1 MTKLPKKVPKA
12 LRGGTSYAM
21 DKHHRIV
28 REMPRHAETRMQNI
42 AARHEILNSAEAY
55 SARLER
61 DRVTAHLHNMA
72 PGLQRVAA
80 LNHIGELDAK
90 MHRLASLATKGLSSS
105 SK

>member
-1 MTKLPKKVPKA
+1 MTKVVQTTIPKS
-12 LRGGTSYAM
+12 LSGGTSYAM

-28 REMPRHAETRMQNI
+28 REMPRHIEQRMQNI
-42 AARHEILNSAEAY
+42 AARNEILNSAEAY

-80 LNHIGELDAK
+80 LNHIGELNAK
-90 MHRLASLATKGLSSS
+90 MHHLAKKGN

>member
-1 MTKLPKKVPKA
+1 MTKLPKKISKA

-28 REMPRHAETRMQNI
+28 REMSRHAKTRMQNI
-42 AARHEILNSAEAY
+42 AARHEVLASVEAY

-61 DRVTAHLHNMA
+61 DRVSAHLHNMA

-80 LNHIGELDAK
+80 LNHIGELDAR
-90 MHRLASLATKGLSSS
+90 MHRLATKGLPV
-105 SK
+105 K

>member
-28 REMPRHAETRMQNI
+28 REMPRHVEQRMQNI
-42 AARHEILNSAEAY
+42 SARNEILNSAEAY

-90 MHRLASLATKGLSSS
+90 MHRLASLASKGLSDS

>member
-1 MTKLPKKVPKA
+1 MPKKIPKF

-21 DKHHRIV
+21 DKHHHIV
-28 REMPRHAETRMQNI
+28 REMPGNVETRMQNI
-42 AARHEILNSAEAY
+42 AARTDIINSAEAY
-55 SARLER
+55 SAGLER

-80 LNHIGELDAK
+80 LNHIGELNMK
-90 MHRLASLATKGLSSS
+90 MHRLANKGI

>member
-1 MTKLPKKVPKA
+1 MTLPEA
-12 LRGGTSYAM
+12 LRGGSSYAIG
-21 DKHHRIV
+21 KHTRIV
-28 REMPRHAETRMQNI
+28 REMPRHVEKRMQNI
-42 AARHEILNSAEAY
+42 AARNEILNSAEAY
-55 SARLER
+55 SARLEM

-90 MHRLASLATKGLSSS
+90 MHRLASVARKGLES

>member
-1 MTKLPKKVPKA
+1 MTKLPKKIPKA
-12 LRGGTSYAM
+12 LQGGSTFSM

-28 REMPRHAETRMQNI
+28 REMPRHVEQRMQNI
-42 AARHEILNSAEAY
+42 AARNEILNSAEAY

-90 MHRLASLATKGLSSS
+90 MHRLANKGLSAN
-105 SK
+105 K

>member
-1 MTKLPKKVPKA
+1 MTKLAKKIPKA
-12 LRGGTSYAM
+12 LRGGSSYAM
-21 DKHHRIV
+21 DKHHCIV
-28 REMPRHAETRMQNI
+28 REMPRHVEQRMQNI
-42 AARHEILNSAEAY
+42 AARNEILNSAEAY

-80 LNHIGELDAK
+80 LNHIGDLDVK
-90 MHRLASLATKGLSSS
+90 LHRLANKGLP

>member
-1 MTKLPKKVPKA
+1 MPTKVPKA

-28 REMPRHAETRMQNI
+28 REMPRHVEQRMQNI
-42 AARHEILNSAEAY
+42 AARNEILNSAEAY

-61 DRVTAHLHNMA
+61 DRVSAHLHNMA

-80 LNHIGELDAK
+80 LNHIGDLNVK
-90 MHRLASLATKGLSSS
+90 MHRLAKNGI

>member
-1 MTKLPKKVPKA
+1 MPTKVPKA

-28 REMPRHAETRMQNI
+28 REMPRHVEQRIQNI
-42 AARHEILNSAEAY
+42 AARNDILNSAEAY

-80 LNHIGELDAK
+80 LNHIGELNAK
-90 MHRLASLATKGLSSS
+90 MHHLAKKGI

>member
-1 MTKLPKKVPKA
+1 MTNLPKKVPKA
-12 LRGGTSYAM
+12 LIGGTSYAM
-21 DKHHRIV
+21 DKNHRIV
-28 REMPRHAETRMQNI
+28 REMPRQMETRMQNI
-42 AARHEILNSAEAY
+42 AARNEILNSAEAY

-90 MHRLASLATKGLSSS
+90 MHRLANKGLSN
-105 SK
+105 K

>member
-1 MTKLPKKVPKA
+1 MTKLPTKIPKA
-12 LRGGTSYAM
+12 LRGCSSYAM

-28 REMPRHAETRMQNI
+28 REMPRHVEQRMQNI
-42 AARHEILNSAEAY
+42 AARNEILASAKAY

-61 DRVTAHLHNMA
+61 DRVTAHSTNMA

-80 LNHIGELDAK
+80 LNHVGDLDAK
-90 MHRLASLATKGLSSS
+90 LHRLANKGLP

>member
-1 MTKLPKKVPKA
+1 MTKLPKKVAKA
-12 LRGGTSYAM
+12 LRGGTSYDM

-28 REMPRHAETRMQNI
+28 REMPRHVEQRMQNI
-42 AARHEILNSAEAY
+42 SVRNDILNSAEAY

-80 LNHIGELDAK
+80 LNHVGELDQQL
-90 MHRLASLATKGLSSS
+90 HRLANKGLS
-105 SK
+105 K

>member
-1 MTKLPKKVPKA
+1 MTKLPKKIPKA

-28 REMPRHAETRMQNI
+28 REMPRHVEQRMQNI
-42 AARHEILNSAEAY
+42 AARHEVLHSAEAY
-55 SARLER
+55 SER

>member
-1 MTKLPKKVPKA
+1 MTKVPKVPKT

-28 REMPRHAETRMQNI
+28 RELPRHVEQRMQNI
-42 AARHEILNSAEAY
+42 AARNEILNSADAH

-61 DRVTAHLHNMA
+61 DRVSAHLHNMA

-90 MHRLASLATKGLSSS
+90 MHRLANKGLSAN
-105 SK
+105 K

>member
-28 REMPRHAETRMQNI
+28 REMPRHVETRMQNI
-42 AARHEILNSAEAY
+42 AARNEILASAETY

-61 DRVTAHLHNMA
+61 DRVAAHLHSLP

-90 MHRLASLATKGLSSS
+90 MHRLANKGLSAN
-105 SK
+105 K

>member
-1 MTKLPKKVPKA
+1 MTKLPKKVVPKA

-28 REMPRHAETRMQNI
+28 REMPKHVEQRMQNV
-42 AARHEILNSAEAY
+42 AARNDILASAEAY

-72 PGLQRVAA
+72 PGLQRVGRGSRASR
-80 LNHIGELDAK
+80 GSRAK
-90 MHRLASLATKGLSSS
+90 ETR
-105 SK
+105 

>member
-1 MTKLPKKVPKA
+1 MTKLPKTVPNA
-12 LRGGTSYAM
+12 LSGGTSYAM
-21 DKHHRIV
+21 NKHHRIV
-28 REMPRHAETRMQNI
+28 REMPRHVEKRMQNI
-42 AARHEILNSAEAY
+42 AARNEILASSEAY

-90 MHRLASLATKGLSSS
+90 LHRLANKGLSN
-105 SK
+105 K

>member
-1 MTKLPKKVPKA
+1 MTKLVPKKVPKS

-28 REMPRHAETRMQNI
+28 REMPRHVEQRMQNI
-42 AARHEILNSAEAY
+42 AARNEILNSAEAY

-90 MHRLASLATKGLSSS
+90 MHRLTKNAI

>member
-1 MTKLPKKVPKA
+1 MTKLPKKVPNA
-12 LRGGTSYAM
+12 LSGGTSYAM
-21 DKHHRIV
+21 NKHHRIV
-28 REMPRHAETRMQNI
+28 REMPRHVEKRMQNI
-42 AARHEILNSAEAY
+42 AARNEILASAEAY

-90 MHRLASLATKGLSSS
+90 MHQLANKGLSN
-105 SK
+105 K